1 MSCCSCAAASGRIAV
16 VNLER
21 VFREYYKSRIAEEMI
36 SKQAAAYK
44 NYLLRLNNE
53 LRQLAEDAKNAR
65 HNALNIALS
74 PADKQKAEQEAAAKQ
89 NLVKAKEAEIRM
101 FVQERSNDLRKL
113 ETSKRTEILNEIRQ
127 ELKKRAAAEGFEFV
141 FDSSGKTMN
150 DQPQL
155 LVFPERSDITKSVIR
170 ELNRTRSLP
179 ANK

>member
-1 MSCCSCAAASGRIAV
+1 
-16 VNLER
+16 
-21 VFREYYKSRIAEEMI
+21 
-36 SKQAAAYK
+36 
-44 NYLLRLNNE
+44 
-53 LRQLAEDAKNAR
+53 
-65 HNALNIALS
+65 
-74 PADKQKAEQEAAAKQ
+74 
-89 NLVKAKEAEIRM
+89 M

-170 ELNRTRSLP
+170 ELNRTRTQV
-179 ANK
+179 KK